1 MEELDARSLLLGR
14 GTLTTYPFAAPKIR
28 AGHILEGD
36 LFVMDHESSLWRQRQ
51 KPSPSAPRETETQEG
66 TDSLSS
72 PQAETLHK
80 E

>member
-1 MEELDARSLLLGR
+1 MEERDARSLLLGR
-14 GTLTTYPFAAPKIR
+14 GTLATYPFAAPKIQ

-36 LFVMDHESSLWRQRQ
+36 LFVMDHESSLRRRRQ
-51 KPSPSAPRETETQEG
+51 KPSTSALRGTETQEG

-72 PQAETLHK
+72 PQAETFYK